1 MGSVCQPPKLSFSL
15 FLLRLHSTLPVLL
28 LVAALAARAGADDLA
43 SDARAL
49 LAFRDAV
56 GRRLAWNASDAVG
69 ACSWTGV
76 SCENGRVAVLRLPRA
91 TLLGAVPAGT
101 LGNLTARHHR

>member
-1 MGSVCQPPKLSFSL
+1 M
-15 FLLRLHSTLPVLL
+15 LL
-28 LVAALAARAGADDLA
+28 LVVAALAALAGADVLA

-56 GRRLAWNASDAVG
+56 GRRLAWNASDVAG

-76 SCENGRVAVLRLPRA
+76 TCENGRVAVLRLPGA
-91 TLLGAVPAGT
+91 TLSGAVPAGT
-101 LGNLTARHHR
+101 LGNLTTRHHK

>member
-1 MGSVCQPPKLSFSL
+1 M
-15 FLLRLHSTLPVLL
+15 RLHSALPVLL
-28 LVAALAARAGADDLA
+28 LVVAAQAEADDFA

-56 GRRLAWNASDAVG
+56 GRRLAWNASDAAG
-69 ACSWTGV
+69 ACSWTGL
-76 SCENGRVAVLRLPRA
+76 SCENGRV
-91 TLLGAVPAGT
+91 AVPAGT